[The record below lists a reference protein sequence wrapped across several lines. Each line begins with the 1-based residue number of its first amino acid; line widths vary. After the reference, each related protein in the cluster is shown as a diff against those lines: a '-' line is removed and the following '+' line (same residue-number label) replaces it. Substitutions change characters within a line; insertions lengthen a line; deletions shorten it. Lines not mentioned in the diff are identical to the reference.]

1 MRRIQCEKSNVKE
14 LYMIKS
20 MTGYGS
26 FRAVN
31 SGREIFVEIKSVN
44 HKFSECFVHTSR
56 AYGFLEDRVRK
67 FTAEFI
73 ARGKLDIN
81 VNIVSEA
88 SDETIVTANRAVLD
102 GYLSTLNEYASTSSH
117 NIDTHVDYALLL
129 KIPDG
134 FTVQKAKTDEEKL
147 WEDVK
152 DVLSRAVENY
162 NAMRLTEGEKLKED
176 ISGRLSAIQKNVNI
190 IDELSPKS
198 ADKYR
203 LKLSERLAE
212 IIANADEQRIL
223 TEAAIFAEKTAVFE
237 ETVRLKSHI
246 SQFND
251 FLTFSEPIG
260 RKMDFLTQE
269 MNREA
274 NTIGS
279 KAADLEITRLVLN
292 IKSDIEKIREQV
304 QNIE

>member
-1 MRRIQCEKSNVKE
+1 
-14 LYMIKS
+14 MIKS

-31 SGREIFVEIKSVN
+31 SGREIFIEIKSVN
-44 HKFSECFVHTSR
+44 HKFSECFVHAPR

-67 FTAEFI
+67 YAAAFI

-81 VNIVSEA
+81 INITTEA
-88 SDETIVTANRAVLD
+88 SDEIIVTANKAVLD
-102 GYLSTLNEYASTSSH
+102 GYLKTLSEYAGEQ

-134 FTVQKAKTDEEKL
+134 FTVKKAETDEEKL

-152 DVLSRAVENY
+152 EVLGGALDNFT
-162 NAMRLTEGEKLKED
+162 AMRVTEGEKLRED
-176 ISGRLSAIQKNVNI
+176 ISGRLLTISDSVDI
-190 IDELSPKS
+190 IDLLSPKS
-198 ADKYR
+198 VEKYR
-203 LKLSERLAE
+203 QKLSERLAE

-246 SQFND
+246 SQFED
-251 FLTFSEPIG
+251 FLKYKEPIG

-279 KAADLEITRLVLN
+279 KAADLEITKLVLN

>member
-1 MRRIQCEKSNVKE
+1 
-14 LYMIKS
+14 MIKS

-26 FRAVN
+26 AVN

-44 HKFSECFVHTSR
+44 HKYSECFVHTSR

-67 FTAEFI
+67 FAGEFI

-81 VNIVSEA
+81 VNIAAEV
-88 SDETIVTANRAVLD
+88 SDETIVTANKAVLD
-102 GYLSTLNEYASTSSH
+102 GYLNTLSEYALSSDK

-134 FTVQKAKTDEEKL
+134 FTVQKAKTDEDAL
-147 WEDVK
+147 WEKVK
-152 DVLSRAVENY
+152 EVLLSALDNFT
-162 NAMRLTEGEKLKED
+162 AMRIREGEKLSDD
-176 ISGRLSAIQKNVNI
+176 ITDRLASISDAVDR
-190 IDELSPKS
+190 IDKLSPKS
-198 ADKYR
+198 TEKYR
-203 LKLSERLAE
+203 QKLTDRLNE
-212 IIANADEQRIL
+212 IIGNADEQRIL

-246 SQFND
+246 SQFRD
-251 FLTFSEPIG
+251 FLTYKEPIG

-279 KAADLEITRLVLN
+279 KASELEITKLVLE

>member
-1 MRRIQCEKSNVKE
+1 
-14 LYMIKS
+14 MIKS

-31 SGREIFVEIKSVN
+31 SGREIFVEIKCVN
-44 HKFSECFVHTSR
+44 HKFSECFVHAPR

-67 FTAEFI
+67 YAAEFI

-81 VNIVSEA
+81 INIVSEA
-88 SDETIVTANRAVLD
+88 SDETIVTANKAVLD
-102 GYLSTLNEYASTSSH
+102 GYLNTLYEYALKSDK
-117 NIDTHVDYALLL
+117 NINTDINYALLL
-129 KIPDG
+129 RIPDG
-134 FTVQKAKTDEEKL
+134 FTVSKAKTDEEKL

-152 DVLSRAVENY
+152 EVLTCAIENF
-162 NAMRLTEGEKLKED
+162 NAMRITEGRKLRED
-176 ISGRLSAIQKNVNI
+176 ISGRLSAILDSVNI

-198 ADKYR
+198 AEKYR
-203 LKLSERLAE
+203 QKLFERLTE
-212 IIANADEQRIL
+212 IIGNADEQRIL

-246 SQFND
+246 SQFED

-279 KAADLEITRLVLN
+279 KAAELEITKLVLN

>member
-1 MRRIQCEKSNVKE
+1 
-14 LYMIKS
+14 MIRS

-44 HKFSECFVHTSR
+44 HKFFECFVHTSR

-67 FTAEFI
+67 FAGGFI

-81 VNIVSEA
+81 INIVSEG
-88 SDETIVTANRAVLD
+88 SDETIVTANKAVLD
-102 GYLSTLNEYASTSSH
+102 GYLDSLFDYAVNSDK
-117 NIDTHVDYALLL
+117 NIDTHIDYELLL

-134 FTVQKAKTDEEKL
+134 FTVQKAKTDEEEL
-147 WEDVK
+147 WSDVK
-152 DVLSRAVENY
+152 EVLL
-162 NAMRLTEGEKLKED
+162 NALDSFTSMRITEGDKLKDD
-176 ISGRLSAIQKNVNI
+176 IEGRLSAISDAVDI
-190 IDELSPKS
+190 IDLLSPKS
-198 ADKYR
+198 VEKYR
-203 LKLSERLAE
+203 QKLFDRMNE
-212 IIANADEQRIL
+212 IIGSADEQRIL

-246 SQFND
+246 SQFED
-251 FLTFSEPIG
+251 FLMYKEPIG

-279 KAADLEITRLVLN
+279 KASDLEITRLVLN